1 MASVP
6 QLPSPTW
13 SLSLLRGV
21 HAEDSRALLPTAAS
35 LAQPAH
41 HIHPPGLGPAN
52 PRQTRQQVPG
62 LQLGTQERRDWSK
75 PHMDPE
81 EFSPTGPAE
90 VRAPVRRLPC
100 VRAGGRA
107 PSGAGGLHTA
117 DHTLKVLLLPP
128 RQGTAWEG
136 PAGWL
141 GTVLPGGRLSCLAL
155 SRPGHPGCCFEV

>member
-41 HIHPPGLGPAN
+41 HIHRPGLGPAD
-52 PRQTRQQVPG
+52 PRQMRQHVPG
-62 LQLGTQERRDWSK
+62 LLLGTQERRDWSK

-81 EFSPTGPAE
+81 EFSPTTPAE
-90 VRAPVRRLPC
+90 VRAPVRRLPR
-100 VRAGGRA
+100 VTAGGPA
-107 PSGAGGLHTA
+107 PSGVGGLHAA
-117 DHTLKVLLLPP
+117 DHTLEVLLLPP

-141 GTVLPGGRLSCLAL
+141 GTVLTGGCLSCLAL
-155 SRPGHPGCCFEV
+155 SRPGHPGWGFEV